1 MCGILARPSR
11 GQKGEIQLNWLEL
24 RDLQF
29 SYAGADDVAYD
40 FNLQIGVGAILAIVG
55 KSGSGKSTLL
65 DLIAGFLKPASGN
78 IFLNGHEMTHLPPS
92 NRQISILFQKNNL
105 FEHLT
110 VMQNVCLGLN
120 PNSVPTRAQIV
131 RATKMLRRVGLENFE
146 NRRATTLSGGQK
158 QRVALAR
165 ELLRQSSLIL
175 LDEPFSGLD
184 EETRDIMLPLLKHAV
199 STAKRSIILV
209 THDLQSVEGIVD
221 HVGEISNG
229 GLNLVPSTR

>member
-1 MCGILARPSR
+1 
-11 GQKGEIQLNWLEL
+11 LNWLEL

-29 SYAGADDVAYD
+29 SYAGADDEAYD
-40 FNLQIGVGAILAIVG
+40 FNLQMGVGAILAIVG

-78 IFLNGHEMTHLPPS
+78 IFLNGHEITHLPPS
-92 NRQISILFQKNNL
+92 KRQISILFQKYNL
-105 FEHLT
+105 FEHLA

-120 PNSVPTRAQIV
+120 PNSVPTRTQIE
-131 RATKMLRRVGLENFE
+131 RATKMLRRVGLGNFE

-175 LDEPFSGLD
+175 LDEPFSGMD

-199 STAKRSIILV
+199 NTAKRSIILV

-221 HVGEISNG
+221 HVGEISSG
-229 GLNLVPSTR
+229 GLNLVSSTL